1 MGAAEMPARVV
12 IRNEA
17 LRLFAEHGADAV
29 SLRQVAAAAGVSA
42 GLVVHHFGGKDGL
55 RAAVD
60 EHAAGICEDVLDEV
74 RRSARRAGGIDA
86 VPSLAES
93 GDASFT
99 GALLR
104 RLPQDSPVPLY
115 LRRLLL
121 SGDQT
126 GLRVFRSWYRAR
138 RELLDEMVAAGAVRP
153 GRDRAVHSA
162 FLVLN
167 DLAVLLLRDQLIQV
181 LGVDPLTPEGMAR
194 WARQALAAYGDGPL
208 SDDGDGTAPAHG
220 T

>member
-1 MGAAEMPARVV
+1 MDGTETPARVV
-12 IRNEA
+12 IRDEA

-42 GLVVHHFGGKDGL
+42 GLVVHHFGGKNGL

-60 EHAAGICEDVLDEV
+60 EHAAGICEDVVREV
-74 RRSARRAGGIDA
+74 RRSTRRDGDGNP
-86 VPSLAES
+86 VSPLAED
-93 GDASFT
+93 DASSFT

-104 RLPQDSPVPLY
+104 RLPQGSPIPLY

-121 SGDQT
+121 AGDQA

-153 GRDRAVHSA
+153 GRDQAVCSA
-162 FLVLN
+162 FLVMN
-167 DLAVLLLRDQLIQV
+167 DLAALLMRDQLIQV
-181 LGVDPLTPEGMAR
+181 LGLDPLAPEGMAR
-194 WARQALAAYGDGPL
+194 WTRHAVEVYREGLLSGDR
-208 SDDGDGTAPAHG
+208 D
-220 T
+220 